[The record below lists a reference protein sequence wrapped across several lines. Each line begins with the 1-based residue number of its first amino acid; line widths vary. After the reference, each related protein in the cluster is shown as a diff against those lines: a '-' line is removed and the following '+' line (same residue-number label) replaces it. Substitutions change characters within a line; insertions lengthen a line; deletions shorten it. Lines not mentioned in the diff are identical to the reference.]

1 MLQYLKPLRWYL
13 FFNFLFSGLSNI
25 CTALLPYFTQELIRG
40 NYQIALSGYCIS
52 VIGYLTC
59 NYIQMRLDWKQ
70 AILFSTNLKN
80 DWFQSLL
87 GLAHHDFKQKTV
99 AEYISYQSNDL
110 DSLEKDYLPPLMSFL
125 SRFYE
130 F

>member
-40 NYQIALSGYCIS
+40 HYQIALSGYCIA

-110 DSLEKDYLPPLMSFL
+110 D
-125 SRFYE
+125 
-130 F
+130 